1 MRITDFLD
9 KDSIVEELTSE
20 TKEGVLRELISLL
33 VKIGK
38 VKDERK
44 ALEVLFEREKLG
56 STGIGE
62 GIAIPHGK
70 LSDLESIVCAF
81 GRSKKGVDF
90 ESIDGAPVHLVFLLL
105 APENSTTEH
114 LKALAS
120 LSRLLKDSHFRKN
133 LLEAPDKEALYR
145 IIVEQEEATEG

>member
-1 MRITDFLD
+1 MRITDFLN
-9 KDSIVEELTSE
+9 KDSILEELTSE
-20 TKEGVLRELISLL
+20 TKEGVLRELVSLL
-33 VKIGK
+33 AKNGKI
-38 VKDERK
+38 KDEKK

-70 LSDLESIVCAF
+70 LSDLENIVCAF

-120 LSRLLKDSHFRKN
+120 LSRLLKDPHFRKN

>member
-9 KDSIVEELTSE
+9 KDSIVEELISD
-20 TKEGVLRELISLL
+20 TKEGVLRELVSVL
-33 VKIGK
+33 VKNGK
-38 VKDERK
+38 VKDEKK

-70 LSDLESIVCAF
+70 LPDLESIVCAF
-81 GRSKKGVDF
+81 GRSKRGVNF
-90 ESIDGAPVHLVFLLL
+90 EAIDGAPVHLVFLLL

-120 LSRLLKDSHFRKN
+120 LSRLLKDPHFRKN

-145 IIVEQEEATEG
+145 IIVEREETEG

>member
-1 MRITDFLD
+1 MRIADILD
-9 KDSIVEELTSE
+9 RDSIIEELNSSE
-20 TKEGVLRELISLL
+20 KEGVLRELVSLL
-33 VKIGK
+33 ARRGKIK
-38 VKDERK
+38 EEAR

-70 LSDLESIVCAF
+70 LPDLERIVCAF

-90 ESIDGAPVHLVFLLL
+90 EAVDGNPVHLVFLLL

-114 LKALAS
+114 LKALAR
-120 LSRLLKDSHFRKN
+120 LSRLLKDPLFRKK
-133 LLEAPDKEALYR
+133 LLEAQDKDGLYQT
-145 IIVEQEEATEG
+145 IVEGDEGQG

>member
-9 KDSIVEELTSE
+9 KDSILEELTSS
-20 TKEGVLRELISLL
+20 TKEGVLRELVSLL
-33 VKIGK
+33 AKNGKI
-38 VKDERK
+38 KDEKR

-70 LSDLESIVCAF
+70 LPDLEGIVCAF

-120 LSRLLKDSHFRKN
+120 LSRLLKDPHFRKN

>member
-9 KDSIVEELTSE
+9 KDSILEELTSS
-20 TKEGVLRELISLL
+20 TKEGVLRELVSLL
-33 VKIGK
+33 ARNGKI
-38 VKDERK
+38 KDEKR

-70 LSDLESIVCAF
+70 LPDLEGIVCAF

-120 LSRLLKDSHFRKN
+120 LSRLLKDPHFRKN